1 VLHCGRRIAKER
13 HSMISEK
20 LRAVLAE
27 AEQLPLDV
35 QDKLADALA
44 EALDEA
50 LWQAQFNDPRS
61 GPVLD
66 RLIEKAKQGPWLP
79 WPTEDDVR

>member
-1 VLHCGRRIAKER
+1 
-13 HSMISEK
+13 MISDK
-20 LRAVLAE
+20 LRAVLAQ

-44 EALDEA
+44 EVLDDA
-50 LWQAQFNDPRS
+50 LWQAQFSDPRS
-61 GPVLD
+61 GPALD
-66 RLIEKAKQGPWLP
+66 RLIDKAKQGPWLP